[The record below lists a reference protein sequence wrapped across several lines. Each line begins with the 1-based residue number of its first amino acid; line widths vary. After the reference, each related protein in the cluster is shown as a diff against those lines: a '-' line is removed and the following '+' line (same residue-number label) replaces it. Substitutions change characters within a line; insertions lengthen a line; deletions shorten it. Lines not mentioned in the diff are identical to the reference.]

1 MKYGKLSKMV
11 FVDADVTFTTNDL
24 AFFQIFLPVI
34 FDFNVLHFHRFGLN
48 LIYTK
53 IENKSG

>member
-1 MKYGKLSKMV
+1 MV
-11 FVDADVTFTTNDL
+11 FVDTDVTFTTNDL

-34 FDFNVLHFHRFGLN
+34 FDFNVSHFHRFGLN